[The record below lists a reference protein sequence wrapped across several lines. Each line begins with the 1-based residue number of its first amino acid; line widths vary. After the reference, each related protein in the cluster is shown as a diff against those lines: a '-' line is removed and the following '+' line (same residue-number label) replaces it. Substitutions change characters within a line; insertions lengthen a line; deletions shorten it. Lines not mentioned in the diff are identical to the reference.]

1 MQLRFSL
8 SATPR
13 VTHCTARSISPSISS
28 KRAHFGFVLAKLIGR
43 GALVHT
49 VFEFSYGDP
58 K

>member
-13 VTHCTARSISPSISS
+13 VTRCTARSALRFFQAS
-28 KRAHFGFVLAKLIGR
+28 AHFGFALAKLIGR